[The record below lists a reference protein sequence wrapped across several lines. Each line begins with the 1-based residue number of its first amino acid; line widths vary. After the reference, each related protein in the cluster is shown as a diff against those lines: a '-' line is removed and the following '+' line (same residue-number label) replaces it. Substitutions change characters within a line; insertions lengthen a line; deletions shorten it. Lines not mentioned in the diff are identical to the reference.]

1 MVTLK
6 SRITNFSDNF
16 FYLREKDSK
25 TFLWNISLQ
34 LIVKEGGGD
43 ERSEGSCLQCDQIK
57 IAKCL

>member
-34 LIVKEGGGD
+34 LIVKEGGGMSGQ
-43 ERSEGSCLQCDQIK
+43 RGVACSVTR
-57 IAKCL
+57 

>member
-25 TFLWNISLQ
+25 TFLWNQPDFYGI
-34 LIVKEGGGD
+34 D
-43 ERSEGSCLQCDQIK
+43 K
-57 IAKCL
+57 IFAESTRFVLNNR